1 MKRFLSLFFAAFL
14 CAAAAAAQSITPP
27 SAKVE
32 AIVEKTGLLS
42 GKKHILAWD
51 QFKGAFTLN
60 PPSVEFTVEAASL
73 KVLDDW
79 ISDGK
84 KEDVRKE
91 ALGKDVLDTAKFPQ
105 IRFVSTAVSGNTAAA
120 FQVTGNLTVRGITKP
135 VTLAV
140 QSKGAVYEGETRFP
154 MSGFGIKPPKAALG
168 AVGTK
173 DEMIIRFTVGSS
185 K

>member
-1 MKRFLSLFFAAFL
+1 MKAFIFLI
-14 CAAAAAAQSITPP
+14 AAAAWGQSITPP
-27 SAKVE
+27 TAKVE
-32 AIVEKTGLLS
+32 AVVEKTGLLS
-42 GKKHILAWD
+42 GKKHVLAWEK
-51 QFKGAFTLN
+51 FNGTMNLN
-60 PPSVEFTVEAASL
+60 PANVAFTVEAGSL

-91 ALGKDVLDTAKFPQ
+91 ALGKNVLDTAKFPE
-105 IRFVSTAVSGNTAAA
+105 IRFVSTAVSGDIGGA
-120 FQVTGNLTVRGITKP
+120 FQVSGNLTVRGITKP

-140 QSKGAVYEGETRFP
+140 KRNGASYEGQTQFP

-168 AVGTK
+168 AVGTR
-173 DEMIIRFTVGSS
+173 DEMIIRFVVGSS